1 MKLLHFKQNN
11 QSYLAVKTERGILN
25 IQKAVE
31 TLNCECPV
39 TLEDLILQGESGLF
53 QMNKLIDLAIT
64 QNTPDLFMNENQIT
78 YGPSVI
84 NPEKIIC
91 VGLNYVDHAEE
102 SKMEIPTSPI
112 LFSKF
117 SNTLE
122 GHNGKVKLP
131 ADAEKF
137 DYEAELVV
145 VIGKTASNVSEEE
158 ALSYIFG
165 YSAGNDLSARDLQFR
180 TGQWLLGKS
189 SDGFAPIGPY
199 LITSE
204 EIQDPQNLSIS
215 CTVNGETRQQANTKD
230 MIFSCANLVCYISK
244 YMTLKP
250 GDVIFTGTPQGVIL
264 GYAEQDQIW
273 LKAGDK
279 ISVTIENIGTLTNTL
294 EE

>member
-31 TLNCECPV
+31 TFDFECPA
-39 TLEDLILQGESGLF
+39 TLEDLILKGESGLS

-64 QNTPDLFMNENQIT
+64 QDTPELFINENQIT

-122 GHNGKVKLP
+122 GHNGRVKLP

-158 ALSYIFG
+158 ALSFIFG
-165 YSAGNDLSARDLQFR
+165 YTAGNDLSARDLQFR

-204 EIQDPQNLSIS
+204 DIQDPQNLSIS
-215 CTVNGETRQQANTKD
+215 CTVNGKIRQQANTKD
-230 MIFSCANLVCYISK
+230 MIFSCANLVSYISK

-264 GYAEQDQIW
+264 GYPEQDQIW
-273 LKAGDK
+273 LKAGDE

-294 EE
+294 DE